1 MKVLIACEESQRVCS
16 AFRNKGHE
24 AYSCDI
30 QEPSGHHPG
39 WHILDNCLKIL
50 GGGKFMTMDMREHS
64 VDKWDLIIAH
74 PPCTYLTNVASRM
87 HSINGVRSV
96 TRNQRIEMINARTRE
111 RIKAVEFFM
120 EIVNADCEK
129 ICVENPCGVVNT
141 FYRKPDQIIHPYF
154 FAENEED
161 KENYVMKKT
170 CLWLKNLPELRR
182 TSNLPAPS
190 KTGKYGWEESCKK
203 LDQDKNRSKQRSK
216 TFTAVA
222 KAMAEQWGGCE

>member
-1 MKVLIACEESQRVCS
+1 
-16 AFRNKGHE
+16 
-24 AYSCDI
+24 
-30 QEPSGHHPG
+30 
-39 WHILDNCLKIL
+39 
-50 GGGKFMTMDMREHS
+50 MTMDMREHS

-87 HSINGVRSV
+87 HSINGVRGM

-154 FAENEED
+154 FAKNEED
-161 KENYVMKKT
+161 GENYVKKKT

-182 TSNLPAPS
+182 TNNLLAPP

-203 LDQDKNRSKQRSK
+203 LDQDKDRSKQRSK